1 MLYSLL
7 KETITWVDQ
16 KRTCQKAVQGFK
28 PLLQFVTSKSNT
40 HSIILHRSGLSPGI
54 IYMQRSEK
62 KSYSY
67 TTGRNFTILQ
77 YLSQEIGET
86 ENY

>member
-7 KETITWVDQ
+7 KETVAWVDQ

-28 PLLQFVTSKSNT
+28 PLLQFITPKSNT
-40 HSIILHRSGLSPGI
+40 HSTILHRPLSRCYLHAKI
-54 IYMQRSEK
+54 RKK
-62 KSYSY
+62 KSYPC
-67 TTGRNFTILQ
+67 TTGRNFTVLQ